1 MRELVVAS
9 SLAIRLLES
18 SSSSNSLPHHTMT
31 SLADELMNDLDDLGS
46 GSDVDD
52 ELDSAMAG
60 PSGATTSTSAPQAD
74 GDDNDDGEPGDV
86 DEALLGGAAGEVH
99 VPEGGVRP
107 ADEVDP
113 EAVNAMDLAGVA
125 EVGKV
130 ARLQGSRTMREVLQ
144 VRPVLSLACALP
156 VRLS

>member
-1 MRELVVAS
+1 
-9 SLAIRLLES
+9 
-18 SSSSNSLPHHTMT
+18 MT

-46 GSDVDD
+46 GSEVDD
-52 ELDSAMAG
+52 ELDNAMAG
-60 PSGATTSTSAPQAD
+60 PSGSTNTGGAEGADGAPADD
-74 GDDNDDGEPGDV
+74 GDDGEAG
-86 DEALLGGAAGEVH
+86 DEALLGGAPGEVH

-113 EAVNAMDLAGVA
+113 DEVNAMDLAGVA

-144 VRPVLSLACALP
+144 VRTWSPCDLLLAGP
-156 VRLS
+156 RE

>member
-1 MRELVVAS
+1 
-9 SLAIRLLES
+9 
-18 SSSSNSLPHHTMT
+18 MT

-46 GSDVDD
+46 GSEVDD
-52 ELDSAMAG
+52 ELDNAMAG
-60 PSGATTSTSAPQAD
+60 PSGSTNTGGAEGADGAPADD
-74 GDDNDDGEPGDV
+74 GDDGEAG
-86 DEALLGGAAGEVH
+86 DEALLGGVPGEVH

-113 EAVNAMDLAGVA
+113 DEVNAMDLAGVA

-144 VRPVLSLACALP
+144 VRTWSPCDLLLAGP
-156 VRLS
+156 RE